1 MKAVIDV
8 GSNSILLICEE
19 QIDGRWQTVCEGS
32 WVTGL
37 GAGTK
42 ATGVLSEKGMTD
54 SLAAIKTAFDQA
66 KNCGCCDIQAF
77 ATMAVRIAT
86 NQNAFL
92 TRADAQGTPVKVLSG
107 DDEAQFGF
115 MAITNDPMFA
125 DKSRLTI
132 IDPGGNSTELTTAQ
146 RTESGWQV
154 LFRRS
159 YPVGALGLRDGV
171 LKSESP
177 NFAERL
183 QAVAEIDDLIGL
195 RYLPGQTGT
204 IVALGAAP
212 CNLISIR
219 ERYLTWQPDKV
230 HGAYLD
236 FEEISKAV
244 GWMSDMTDAERAEIP
259 GIEPGRNRTI
269 HIGSLILE
277 RFLQAVHGLGCH
289 ASIRGWR
296 HGILESK

>member
-8 GSNSILLICEE
+8 GSNSILLSCEE
-19 QIDGRWQTVCEGS
+19 KVDGRWKTVTEGS

-42 ATGVLSEKGMTD
+42 ATGLLGEKGMTD
-54 SLAAIKTAFDQA
+54 SLKAIKTAFEQA
-66 KNCGCCDIQAF
+66 ESHGCTDIRAY
-77 ATMAVRIAT
+77 ATMAVRIAA
-86 NQNAFL
+86 NQSEFL
-92 TRADAQGTPVKVLSG
+92 IRAADQGTPVTVLSG
-107 DDEAQFGF
+107 ENEAQFGF
-115 MAITNDPMFA
+115 LAITNDQLFA

-146 RTESGWQV
+146 RTESGWEV

-219 ERYLTWQPDKV
+219 EKYLTWQPDKV

-296 HGILESK
+296 HGILEAE